1 MYTKISILV
10 ILVSFVIMDIT
21 QSKCV
26 QSPIRGGAAANPDT
40 YYRNSLLLKGQLK
53 KIFKFYILLNQIIF

>member
-1 MYTKISILV
+1 MNRKMNTKKSILV

-26 QSPIRGGAAANPDT
+26 QSPIRGGAAAF
-40 YYRNSLLLKGQLK
+40 RNSLLLRGQLK
-53 KIFKFYILLNQIIF
+53 KLFQFYILLKQIIF

>member
-1 MYTKISILV
+1 MNTMKSILV

-26 QSPIRGGAAANPDT
+26 QSPIRGGAASNQDNRNP
-40 YYRNSLLLKGQLK
+40 LLLRGQLK
-53 KIFKFYILLNQIIF
+53 KIFQFIFY